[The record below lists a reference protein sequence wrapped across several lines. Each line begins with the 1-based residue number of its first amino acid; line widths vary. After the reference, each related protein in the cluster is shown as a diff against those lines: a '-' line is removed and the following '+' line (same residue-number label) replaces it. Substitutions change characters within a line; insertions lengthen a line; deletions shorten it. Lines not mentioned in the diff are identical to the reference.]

1 MPVRSPPSSATP
13 ALSIAGCRRPVAR
26 SLPAT
31 ALAAV
36 DCAGYRA
43 NRDPHRTPFGRD
55 CQGCH
60 NGSIAFSHKRGATGV
75 CTWLTYRIRLRRWPG
90 SSAAGRPEPTAAA
103 SRARV
108 GREHASPLY
117 PPRTEA
123 NVLEADATLLLG
135 RADGRGTS
143 NTRALC
149 ARHGRPV
156 WASEVMA
163 RHDLLGAAGFVR
175 NLPGAGLTL
184 NVAGSRESRCPGLQE
199 RAAAFVA
206 ALLGE
211 VARGTE

>member
-1 MPVRSPPSSATP
+1 MHMADVPHTA
-13 ALSIAGCRRPVAR
+13 AKVAR
-26 SLPAT
+26 VISGGQTGADRGGLEGARRVGTPTGGWAPKGWLT
-31 ALAAV
+31 ERGADPSLAA
-36 DCAGYRA
+36 
-43 NRDPHRTPFGRD
+43 FG
-55 CQGCH
+55 
-60 NGSIAFSHKRGATGV
+60 
-75 CTWLTYRIRLRRWPG
+75 L
-90 SSAAGRPEPTAAA
+90 
-103 SRARV
+103 
-108 GREHASPLY
+108 REHASPLY

-156 WASEVMA
+156 WGSEIMA
-163 RHDLLGAAGFVR
+163 RHDLLDAAGFVR

-206 ALLGE
+206 ALLEE
-211 VARGTE
+211 VAHGAKN